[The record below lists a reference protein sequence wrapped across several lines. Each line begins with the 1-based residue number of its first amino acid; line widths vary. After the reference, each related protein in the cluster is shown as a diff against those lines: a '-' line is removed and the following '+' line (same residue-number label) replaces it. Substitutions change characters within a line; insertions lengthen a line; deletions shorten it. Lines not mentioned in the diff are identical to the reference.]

1 MCRRL
6 KELEEEIED
15 NREVV
20 MGHIKDINSIKKV
33 VDTEILILIITG
45 PCLLIKLSFLTVIES
60 MNYEQ
65 RTQFPRHFF
74 PSSFTG
80 SSLI

>member
-45 PCLLIKLSFLTVIES
+45 PCLLI
-60 MNYEQ
+60 
-65 RTQFPRHFF
+65 
-74 PSSFTG
+74 
-80 SSLI
+80 